1 MFMFQPQP
9 DFRRFVDL
17 CGGANR
23 IRCPSPTRWCLPFV
37 FHSDGKL
44 WEVIPDL
51 IAVGVTCYVRPENY
65 HAMRQAV
72 FEYGKYPIQL

>member
-1 MFMFQPQP
+1 MAAEP
-9 DFRRFVDL
+9 DQVPIAHEA
-17 CGGANR
+17 G
-23 IRCPSPTRWCLPFV
+23 LPFV